1 MTADLKTITH
11 YFILVAFSQWW
22 LKNLN
27 RVSVLVTDW
36 TASDDALLKVS
47 IIVSFLIHCFL
58 FTNILVLGYREQ
70 AIEASDDADRDP
82 DDKQYVAD
90 RSCFFKDWLYVF
102 QLQIVEID
110 AKDEECVF
118 VLASVDL

>member
-1 MTADLKTITH
+1 MTADLQTITH

-58 FTNILVLGYREQ
+58 FTNILVLGYRE
-70 AIEASDDADRDP
+70 
-82 DDKQYVAD
+82 
-90 RSCFFKDWLYVF
+90 
-102 QLQIVEID
+102 
-110 AKDEECVF
+110 
-118 VLASVDL
+118 

>member
-1 MTADLKTITH
+1 MTADLQTITH
-11 YFILVAFSQWW
+11 YFILVTFSQWW

-47 IIVSFLIHCFL
+47 IIVSFLIHWFL
-58 FTNILVLGYREQ
+58 FTNILFLGYREQ
-70 AIEASDDADRDP
+70 AIEAGDDADRDP

-118 VLASVDL
+118 SLASVDL

>member
-1 MTADLKTITH
+1 MTADLQTITH